1 MDFNFELKK
10 EEIMKELS
18 SFTANK
24 RIITEQYVKKR
35 QEVEVAKKR
44 IDLEPELKK
53 LLEEFQKKE
62 QEKLVG
68 VNQNLLTAILRDV
81 IKNDSDER
89 KVVLDIF
96 TERGLPAL
104 GIYIEKNEQGVLEDA
119 YNGTGGAVA
128 NILSLGLRAI
138 ALIQSKKRKFLVL
151 DEGDC
156 WIKPEIIPEFIAVVN
171 ELSKKLGIQILVISH
186 HDEHLLNGIEN
197 RLVLEKDNGK
207 IKTRWSSLNTPEWYD
222 EDEGIRSIY
231 LENFQSHS
239 STFIPLSKTVTL
251 LSGVNDLGKSTIVN
265 ALRAVFYGQADD
277 TNIKHFEEQAKVVVD
292 FGKNTLFWERK
303 LKGKP
308 KELYCLIDEKHGFEN
323 PLHKT
328 ESAREVPE
336 WLEEE
341 TGIGLID
348 GFDIQLGHQK
358 RPVFLLDEP
367 ASKKAKALSIG
378 DETNYV
384 QKMINL
390 SKEDLTSSRSVVK
403 RSEEDMENWYRE
415 LRIYEKYQFDE
426 KEIFELLNKA
436 IKLNQKQEKIK
447 AKYEKYQDLIALKE
461 KLIALENELKGVDNK
476 NNLNDL
482 KDINDLNEENI
493 KASKTIFDLSKVE
506 FPSSEIKHLYTVLSV
521 LNMNSLL
528 EKIDVKSFN
537 YLNSLNNND
546 LKLKQTSFET
556 SFLRTIKQ
564 LLNST
569 YKNAL
574 KQQVFN
580 NLNLMEDSKVD
591 NLIVN
596 IDDFYKIMNGLN
608 KIKTIYKDVLF
619 EKSIQDLDFKTK
631 DFNFNEL
638 IKENKLK
645 DLLINLKTLLKTNDL
660 FKNVNFVN
668 NNQDREQSQEQNQ
681 KLEDLKIQGLENV
694 VPNINL
700 IHNLIKNIEL
710 NKLNIQEIKK
720 LNCQCHE
727 IDLKLKSFNVCPLC
741 HQNIKHNH

>member
-10 EEIMKELS
+10 EEIMRDLS
-18 SFTANK
+18 SFSANK

-35 QEVEVAKKR
+35 QEVEIAKKR

-81 IKNDSDER
+81 IKNDTDER

-207 IKTRWSSLNTPEWYD
+207 IKTRWSSLNTPEWNE

-308 KELYCLIDEKHGFEN
+308 KELYCLIDSQHGFED

-390 SKEDLTSSRSVVK
+390 SKEDLTSSRAIVK
-403 RSEEDMENWYRE
+403 KGEEDMEMWYRE
-415 LRIYEKYQFDE
+415 LRIYEKYQFNEED
-426 KEIFELLNKA
+426 IIDLLNKA
-436 IKLNQKQEKIK
+436 IKLNKKQEEIK
-447 AKYEKYQDLIALKE
+447 NKYEKYQELIYLKE
-461 KLIALENELKGVDNK
+461 KLNILEKDLKNHKNDESKHNNDSHGFNLSEVKFINSEIKKLHEILSVLKKNSLLNKINIKKLNTLNENLDHNFEITFLKTLKVLMKSIYK
-476 NNLNDL
+476 NNLKQIMFNDL
-482 KDINDLNEENI
+482 DLISKLSKEKRDLKI
-493 KASKTIFDLSKVE
+493 TIDDLYKTI
-506 FPSSEIKHLYTVLSV
+506 
-521 LNMNSLL
+521 NG
-528 EKIDVKSFN
+528 
-537 YLNSLNNND
+537 
-546 LKLKQTSFET
+546 FE
-556 SFLRTIKQ
+556 
-564 LLNST
+564 
-569 YKNAL
+569 
-574 KQQVFN
+574 
-580 NLNLMEDSKVD
+580 
-591 NLIVN
+591 
-596 IDDFYKIMNGLN
+596 
-608 KIKTIYKDVLF
+608 KIKTVYKDVLF
-619 EKSIQDLDFKTK
+619 EKNIQKLNLNINDP
-631 DFNFNEL
+631 DFNKT

-645 DLLINLKTLLKTNDL
+645 DLLVNLKSIFKKDDL
-660 FKNVNFVN
+660 FKVLNLIN
-668 NNQDREQSQEQNQ
+668 DNQ
-681 KLEDLKIQGLENV
+681 KNGDFKDFKNELLNIKLIQD
-694 VPNINL
+694 
-700 IHNLIKNIEL
+700 LIKNIEF
-710 NKLNIQEIKK
+710 NELNIQKIEK
-720 LNCQCHE
+720 LDCEYHE
-727 IDLKLKSFNVCPLC
+727 IDLKLKGFNVCPLC
-741 HQNIKHNH
+741 HQNIKHHH